1 MGIGAALA
9 MGLVQGFTRNI
20 QTEQA
25 RRQAED
31 ERANAYQEMIAKAV
45 LEGKATQEGIN
56 SVRTMIN
63 NYKTELDK
71 RPSIGLF
78 GKASDAVTMDMS
90 NIQTALTA
98 ADDFEYVI
106 NAKGERG
113 GKAGPNTFAY
123 RTNIGDFSTQGKN
136 ASALAAIN
144 TYHFASPQ
152 RELELLNAPLAQVK
166 HLGGL
171 IRNHVAAYTNEFNV
185 QLEGGMLIDMDPG
198 IFEAAKNFNALMA
211 KRYAKT
217 GEDDFKN
224 FDVMARGTGD
234 SGPLSTIT
242 ASGEIFSGVTL
253 DDYPEGQSVLAT
265 EWRTT
270 PEMLPKLFADYTE
283 QIAGIN
289 KQQREGYLVATLEIM
304 DEYAQQG
311 ITFPKTSLGVTN
323 MSQDAARNLLDSITA
338 KIGKNDPVGMAY
350 VLGAFQTLDTWKP
363 TTNWT
368 WVDQAVS
375 NKMVAARELF
385 GRDAKEKDFQ
395 KLIDTKDE
403 ISKVLGAGDGSGTGL
418 YEMKRMV
425 LEDFKNPAIVD
436 NLKGKLASAGAIFT
450 GLLGIDTTTGLNDSM
465 VSSFSTQTNIVT
477 DEYYNAN
484 VNEVDSNGDPVKMVS
499 RGYIKSLNDKVEAAR
514 RLGEQRG
521 NQLPGESLR
530 DAGVRYARFEALRIA
545 LAFQM
550 ARAADPSGRL
560 SNQDIEQQL
569 ARLGTNTDTVQAM
582 AARIQ
587 LVIDDFEIKKARYGG
602 IVDMVGDGSGRAT
615 VRSRKFI
622 KGAIALDRLAKKA
635 DFTGFADYTRRG
647 ALPTSFDPPSEESV
661 SRNFTAR
668 DGSPV
673 YPVMNGSIP
682 VLNEQ
687 GDTMYIDGEGR
698 VVTDVI
704 RKAQDPGPGPLAE
717 REGEV
722 PDPPEP
728 PQPDTEVEP
737 IDPNTVTMVP
747 GTNAI
752 TGFRLID
759 NETKEELPG
768 KYMTKDGKF
777 VPFQRTS

>member
-1 MGIGAALA
+1 
-9 MGLVQGFTRNI
+9 
-20 QTEQA
+20 
-25 RRQAED
+25 
-31 ERANAYQEMIAKAV
+31 
-45 LEGKATQEGIN
+45 
-56 SVRTMIN
+56 
-63 NYKTELDK
+63 
-71 RPSIGLF
+71 
-78 GKASDAVTMDMS
+78 
-90 NIQTALTA
+90 
-98 ADDFEYVI
+98 
-106 NAKGERG
+106 
-113 GKAGPNTFAY
+113 
-123 RTNIGDFSTQGKN
+123 
-136 ASALAAIN
+136 
-144 TYHFASPQ
+144 
-152 RELELLNAPLAQVK
+152 
-166 HLGGL
+166 
-171 IRNHVAAYTNEFNV
+171 
-185 QLEGGMLIDMDPG
+185 
-198 IFEAAKNFNALMA
+198 
-211 KRYAKT
+211 
-217 GEDDFKN
+217 
-224 FDVMARGTGD
+224 
-234 SGPLSTIT
+234 
-242 ASGEIFSGVTL
+242 
-253 DDYPEGQSVLAT
+253 
-265 EWRTT
+265 
-270 PEMLPKLFADYTE
+270 
-283 QIAGIN
+283 
-289 KQQREGYLVATLEIM
+289 
-304 DEYAQQG
+304 
-311 ITFPKTSLGVTN
+311 
-323 MSQDAARNLLDSITA
+323 
-338 KIGKNDPVGMAY
+338 
-350 VLGAFQTLDTWKP
+350 
-363 TTNWT
+363 
-368 WVDQAVS
+368 
-375 NKMVAARELF
+375 
-385 GRDAKEKDFQ
+385 
-395 KLIDTKDE
+395 
-403 ISKVLGAGDGSGTGL
+403 
-418 YEMKRMV
+418 
-425 LEDFKNPAIVD
+425 
-436 NLKGKLASAGAIFT
+436 
-450 GLLGIDTTTGLNDSM
+450 
-465 VSSFSTQTNIVT
+465 
-477 DEYYNAN
+477 
-484 VNEVDSNGDPVKMVS
+484 
-499 RGYIKSLNDKVEAAR
+499 
-514 RLGEQRG
+514 
-521 NQLPGESLR
+521 
-530 DAGVRYARFEALRIA
+530 
-545 LAFQM
+545 M